1 MSHLT
6 CILQE
11 HVQSFTHKP
20 CKHICTTAALWRQNH
35 HRPSATWCGKIKEVM
50 FPITREFIVYL
61 CWWWWAIANDMGYSD
76 WVWQHMCSSAP
87 DMQQRQSP
95 LLWLSVRCL
104 DRSPWGFARFIFLSS
119 KTDLLWFLL
128 ISVISCLGVTWVTSQ
143 VFACSSCHDVINLSS
158 ISGKIFIFSVSF
170 RQAPSGFR

>member
-1 MSHLT
+1 
-6 CILQE
+6 
-11 HVQSFTHKP
+11 
-20 CKHICTTAALWRQNH
+20 
-35 HRPSATWCGKIKEVM
+35 M
-50 FPITREFIVYL
+50 FPITREFIYADGGGQL
-61 CWWWWAIANDMGYSD
+61 PMTWGTLTGYDSICAPLPRTCSKDRVLFSD
-76 WVWQHMCSSAP
+76 CQSGVLIGLLGVLP
-87 DMQQRQSP
+87 D
-95 LLWLSVRCL
+95 L
-104 DRSPWGFARFIFLSS
+104 FFLSS